1 MNHQESTFNAHDGI
15 SLFQQVWLPEPE
27 PRAII
32 YLIHGLGEHSSRYQ
46 HVAKFLTSHGFVVYS
61 MDNRG
66 HGKSEGERGHV
77 NEFEDYMKDMDQL
90 IQEARHDFPN
100 LPAFLYGHSLG
111 GILVLNYALRRKPD
125 VLGVVATGPGL
136 RTALEEQKLKIVLSK
151 AMASLMPKLG
161 ISTGLDAEQISHDP
175 QVVKIYKED
184 PLVHDRGTPGLAVNL
199 LDSVEWAYQHAHEFP
214 VPLLIMHGSADQIA
228 YARGSQEFA
237 SKVRGD
243 CTIKLWEGMAHEI
256 HNEPDKDKVFAYLL
270 DWLNNKL

>member
-1 MNHQESTFNAHDGI
+1 
-15 SLFQQVWLPEPE
+15 
-27 PRAII
+27 
-32 YLIHGLGEHSSRYQ
+32 
-46 HVAKFLTSHGFVVYS
+46 
-61 MDNRG
+61 
-66 HGKSEGERGHV
+66 
-77 NEFEDYMKDMDQL
+77 
-90 IQEARHDFPN
+90 
-100 LPAFLYGHSLG
+100 
-111 GILVLNYALRRKPD
+111 
-125 VLGVVATGPGL
+125 
-136 RTALEEQKLKIVLSK
+136 
-151 AMASLMPKLG
+151 LG

-199 LDSVEWAYQHAHEFP
+199 LDSVEWAFQHAHEFP